1 MALAAFL
8 ALVIVL
14 AIQLRDHPGA
24 AGLAAQKPRI
34 VIVRR
39 IYQTTV
45 HERIIAAAGAS
56 AGGGTT
62 AGAGT
67 TTSSSS
73 ASVSGP
79 PLPAAPVT
87 TRTSHTP

>member
-8 ALVIVL
+8 PLVIAL

-24 AGLAAQKPRI
+24 AGLATQKARI

-45 HERIIAAAGAS
+45 HERIIAAAGATG
-56 AGGGTT
+56 AGGTT
-62 AGAGT
+62 V
-67 TTSSSS
+67 SSSS
-73 ASVSGP
+73 ANVSGP

-87 TRTSHTP
+87 TRTSHAP

>member
-24 AGLAAQKPRI
+24 AGVAAQKPRI

-45 HERIIAAAGAS
+45 HERIIAAAGATG
-56 AGGGTT
+56 GGGTT
-62 AGAGT
+62 V
-67 TTSSSS
+67 SSSS
-73 ASVSGP
+73 ANVSGP